1 MFVCKTSYENRK
13 WSKFYV
19 WFNATKIRLLFKLKV
34 ITFIVCGFQISF
46 LAMTINPKGY
56 YIVCPEI
63 CRSSFKENRN
73 ALFSLYILY
82 MPVIW
87 NLRDGLNW
95 TKLNRYLT
103 FIGNAGKIVVCGM
116 KYISK
121 KPTSYRLKIRSNTQ
135 KNISKIMIVS
145 SSSANYHSILK
156 ALFICAVFVACCC
169 FDKVAHVR

>member
-1 MFVCKTSYENRK
+1 MWVSNIFSCNDNKPK
-13 WSKFYV
+13 
-19 WFNATKIRLLFKLKV
+19 RLLYNMSRNTVRK
-34 ITFIVCGFQISF
+34 
-46 LAMTINPKGY
+46 TIIYVEVVSK
-56 YIVCPEI
+56 
-63 CRSSFKENRN
+63 KNRN

-121 KPTSYRLKIRSNTQ
+121 KPTSYRLKIRSNAE
-135 KNISKIMIVS
+135 KHISKIMIVS

>member
-1 MFVCKTSYENRK
+1 MWVSNIFSCNDNKPK
-13 WSKFYV
+13 
-19 WFNATKIRLLFKLKV
+19 RLLYSMSRNNTKLENFYAEVVSK
-34 ITFIVCGFQISF
+34 
-46 LAMTINPKGY
+46 K
-56 YIVCPEI
+56 
-63 CRSSFKENRN
+63 NRN
-73 ALFSLYILY
+73 ALFSLYILSL
-82 MPVIW
+82 

-95 TKLNRYLT
+95 TKLIRYLT

>member
-1 MFVCKTSYENRK
+1 MPYFSKRPKRMFLCKTSYENRK

-46 LAMTINPKGY
+46 LAMTINLKGY
-56 YIVCPEI
+56 YTICPEI
-63 CRSSFKENRN
+63 LWTIKFAVVSKKNRN

-82 MPVIW
+82 MPVSL

-95 TKLNRYLT
+95 TKLIRYLT

-121 KPTSYRLKIRSNTQ
+121 KPTSYRLKIRSN
-135 KNISKIMIVS
+135 
-145 SSSANYHSILK
+145 AE
-156 ALFICAVFVACCC
+156 
-169 FDKVAHVR
+169 